1 VVDTLDINAK
11 SGAAIWLLCALCASG
26 CNTPSDQPELA
37 PVSGVVTL
45 DGKPLANKTVIFTP
59 PTGRPSMGTTN
70 EEGEYELRY
79 TMTIEGAI
87 IGTHDV
93 TITTPRDEYNP
104 GIRETIPRKFNS
116 ESTLT
121 AVVEDKWEN
130 TIDFDL
136 KSE

>member
-1 VVDTLDINAK
+1 MFKNLDKQTRFHGGVLI
-11 SGAAIWLLCALCASG
+11 LLGLLGSG

-70 EEGEYELRY
+70 EDGEYELRY

-87 IGTHDV
+87 IGNHDV
-93 TITTPRDEYNP
+93 TITSPRDEYDP
-104 GIRETIPRKFNS
+104 SWRETVPRKFNS

-121 AVVEDKWEN
+121 AEVEDKWQN
-130 TIDFDL
+130 TIDFHL